1 MIVVRS
7 LQGVVL
13 PGLLLIMNQPW
24 LIHVYGK
31 PISQLAQWDGKRTCL
46 FLNGSIE
53 MQPEK
58 PYPQKRLNYDPST
71 DVFFQ
76 GGIFC
81 IVYIFI
87 CLPKVG
93 FNDIPW
99 LTWLFLPDFFY
110 GLANSIWK
118 IRNGYGSLPK
128 NHSSMGWWSPQ
139 SRLETTGQI
148 YVSWFNMDI
157 SMVLC
162 REIFTGTI
170 DFPIFSM
177 GVSCKMSQQIN
188 WDMDI
193 FTHFVKH
200 DDSLPYIYIVI

>member
-1 MIVVRS
+1 MRWEENLS
-7 LQGVVL
+7 FFEWFNWDATGET
-13 PGLLLIMNQPW
+13 
-24 LIHVYGK
+24 
-31 PISQLAQWDGKRTCL
+31 IS
-46 FLNGSIE
+46 
-53 MQPEK
+53 PEAAELWSFH
-58 PYPQKRLNYDPST
+58 RC
-71 DVFFQ
+71 FFQ